1 MSKLFNDV
9 DLSSD
14 AVSKSTFSFRQR
26 KWTEKDWDDCLNDE
40 NEQAKKE
47 EYDILKSV
55 EIKDNCDSLFDFLK
69 GDN

>member
-1 MSKLFNDV
+1 MSKLFSDV

-40 NEQAKKE
+40 KAQAKE
-47 EYDILKSV
+47 EEDDILKSV
-55 EIKDNCDSLFDFLK
+55 EIDDNCDGLFDFLK

>member
-14 AVSKSTFSFRQR
+14 AVSKSTFRFKQR

-40 NEQAKKE
+40 IKQVKE
-47 EYDILKSV
+47 EEDSILNGI
-55 EIKDNCDSLFDFLK
+55 ELREDSLFGFLK
-69 GDN
+69 EDN

>member
-1 MSKLFNDV
+1 MSKLFIDV
-9 DLSSD
+9 DLASD
-14 AVSKSTFSFRQR
+14 AVSKSTFRFKQR
-26 KWTEKDWDDCLNDE
+26 KWTEKDWDDCLKDE

>member
-40 NEQAKKE
+40 IKQVKE
-47 EYDILKSV
+47 EEYSILSGI
-55 EIKDNCDSLFDFLK
+55 ELREDSLFGFLK
-69 GDN
+69 EDN

>member
-40 NEQAKKE
+40 IKQVKE
-47 EYDILKSV
+47 EENSILRGI
-55 EIKDNCDSLFDFLK
+55 ELRENSLFGFLK
-69 GDN
+69 ENN